1 MQTEA
6 LTLIALGLLFLAG
19 LAADQIG
26 KRTRLPRV
34 TLLLG
39 CGVLAGR
46 SGFDLIP
53 AELTAFYPTFS
64 VIALTAVAFL
74 LGSSLSWD
82 TLRRHGSAI
91 LIISIAVVLLTLLT
105 VSAGL
110 WAVGVP
116 LAAALALGAL
126 STATD
131 PAATFDVIA
140 QSGQDNGFTRTLKG
154 IVAIDDAWGLVVF
167 SLVLVAAQSLA
178 GSGTEG
184 ALVWHALREVF
195 GSILLGLVIGV
206 PSAYLTGRICDG
218 EPLRAEALGLIFL
231 TAGLAIWLELS
242 FLIAGMT
249 VGAVI
254 VNLARHH
261 RNAFHEIENFQW
273 PFLIIFFILAGASLD
288 LAELWALGL
297 VGLAYAAFR
306 VLGRVLGGWLGGRMI
321 RAPKREGLWYGPA
334 LLPQAGVAIGMAL
347 VAADTLPAHGDLIMA
362 ITIGTTV
369 GFELIG
375 PLVTAVALKRLAG

>member
-53 AELTAFYPTFS
+53 AELTAFYPTVS

-116 LAAALALGAL
+116 L
-126 STATD
+126 
-131 PAATFDVIA
+131 
-140 QSGQDNGFTRTLKG
+140 
-154 IVAIDDAWGLVVF
+154 F
-167 SLVLVAAQSLA
+167 SLPDVSKQRPSPA
-178 GSGTEG
+178 GRSVQTRP
-184 ALVWHALREVF
+184 W
-195 GSILLGLVIGV
+195 
-206 PSAYLTGRICDG
+206 
-218 EPLRAEALGLIFL
+218 
-231 TAGLAIWLELS
+231 
-242 FLIAGMT
+242 
-249 VGAVI
+249 
-254 VNLARHH
+254 
-261 RNAFHEIENFQW
+261 FQW
-273 PFLIIFFILAGASLD
+273 
-288 LAELWALGL
+288 
-297 VGLAYAAFR
+297 
-306 VLGRVLGGWLGGRMI
+306 
-321 RAPKREGLWYGPA
+321 
-334 LLPQAGVAIGMAL
+334 
-347 VAADTLPAHGDLIMA
+347 
-362 ITIGTTV
+362 
-369 GFELIG
+369 
-375 PLVTAVALKRLAG
+375 